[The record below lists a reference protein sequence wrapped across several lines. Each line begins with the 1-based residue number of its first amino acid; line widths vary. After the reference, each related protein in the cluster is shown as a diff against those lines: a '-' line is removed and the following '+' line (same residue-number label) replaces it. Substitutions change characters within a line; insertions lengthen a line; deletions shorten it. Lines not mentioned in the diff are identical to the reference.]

1 MMRRAPLRFSSLAR
15 AQRERAVSMMPS
27 TMITSHPLTFPTSLR
42 EASDVSPL
50 GELAMALAL
59 ASAWALLP
67 VSRMTAMPVRLPW
80 RRSIPCWN
88 SRASPRQS
96 SCGATTTGR
105 WKSVLQTCSSATDV
119 ERMVSTGVIGR
130 KKPCAATQGEARP
143 EQASGEQQGRLAEA
157 QRGGRQRHR
166 PRRRLHHRPLTSICP
181 RPGGCRSTVMTM
193 STPASSRS
201 LATSAAL
208 IGRAATVPCE
218 PKTESGASF
227 IASSSS
233 WRIIPGAR
241 WAWLLATTSW
251 AVCES
256 IDVGAP
262 PTARLYP

>member
-130 KKPCAATQGEARP
+130 KKP
-143 EQASGEQQGRLAEA
+143 
-157 QRGGRQRHR
+157 
-166 PRRRLHHRPLTSICP
+166 SICP